1 MGYWGTTTRQALERL
16 LERYPDTNISFAAY
30 EYNGW
35 RNWSILPTAD
45 RQRIQPTTVVSS
57 DFYINFGREHLHTG
71 QLWQPMGPIIASR
84 QVYNNTIWSVEALTG
99 PTADAVRADWLRT
112 YQSITAAPPAA
123 RSYFDLYRDGNKL
136 HYAKVPCVPADLT
149 PAFFL
154 HIYPVAPADLPAAS
168 RQYGFENRDFQFR
181 RVGGN
186 LHDGKC
192 LTTVELPDYAIAR
205 IKTGQYIANQP
216 RLWEVELPGG
226 R

>member
-1 MGYWGTTTRQALERL
+1 MGRVH
-16 LERYPDTNISFAAY
+16 P
-30 EYNGW
+30 W

-45 RQRIQPTTVVSS
+45 RQRIQPANVVSS

-71 QLWQPMGPIIASR
+71 QLWQPVGPVIASGS
-84 QVYNNTIWSVEALTG
+84 VYNNTIWSVEALTG
-99 PTADAVRADWLRT
+99 PPVAAVRADWLRT

-123 RSYFDLYRDGNKL
+123 RSYFDLYQDGNKL
-136 HYAKVPCVPADLT
+136 HYAKAPCVPADLT

-168 RQYGFENRDFQFR
+168 QQYGFENRDFQFR

-192 LTTVELPDYAIAR
+192 LTTVELPDYAIDR